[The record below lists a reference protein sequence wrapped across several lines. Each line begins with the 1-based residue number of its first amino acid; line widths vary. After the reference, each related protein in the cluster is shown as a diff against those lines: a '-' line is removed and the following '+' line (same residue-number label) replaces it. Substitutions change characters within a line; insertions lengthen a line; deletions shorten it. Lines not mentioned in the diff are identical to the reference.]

1 MHRARSMKTCLA
13 EFGLGFKWKK
23 TLLNTFVMNLNKN
36 CEPGLLIQ
44 HQGLTS
50 QILYQT
56 KKQKIPQKQSKTFP
70 EEWKLLTNSIL
81 ICVFIMR
88 CHWCPNTVVH
98 TVYLI
103 LCSTFLCSTLK
114 KNRFEITRECINYV
128 IIWIYVLKSLPLFF
142 EALFHGAPRVLSDSP
157 YHVCHVVDTGLFL
170 SWKLIL

>member
-1 MHRARSMKTCLA
+1 M
-13 EFGLGFKWKK
+13 FGLGFKWKK

-44 HQGLTS
+44 HQGPTS

-56 KKQKIPQKQSKTFP
+56 KKQNIPQKQSKAFP

-81 ICVFIMR
+81 ICVFIMQ

-103 LCSTFLCSTLK
+103 K
-114 KNRFEITRECINYV
+114 KNRFETTREWMNYV

-142 EALFHGAPRVLSDSP
+142 EALFHGAPHVLSDFP
-157 YHVCHVVDTGLFL
+157 YHACHVVDTGLFL